1 MALDKPERLMA
12 RLGAWAID
20 QVNAE
25 GLHTSYF
32 ASREEASALSSTQ
45 ASELTLRRVN
55 LEDVFLDLT
64 GKKVR

>member
-1 MALDKPERLMA
+1 MDTPEQLMA

-20 QVNAE
+20 QLGE
-25 GLHTSYF
+25 DGLSTSYF
-32 ASREEASALSSTQ
+32 ASREEASAFSSLQ
-45 ASELTLRRVN
+45 GHELTLRRVN